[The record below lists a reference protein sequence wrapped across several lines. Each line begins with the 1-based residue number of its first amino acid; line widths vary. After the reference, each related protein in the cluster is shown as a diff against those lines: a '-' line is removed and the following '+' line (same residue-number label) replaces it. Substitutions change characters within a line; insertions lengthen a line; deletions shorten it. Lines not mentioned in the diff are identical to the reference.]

1 MNIKTKKNVYTKYSK
16 RFKKLNKIKEKSS
29 DLYFELLSLY
39 NDCKEHNL
47 SMNVHFIPPIID
59 SLKKINE
66 NCEIRLFNVFYSY
79 DNNDDLFD
87 VSKRDNVKKVSYE
100 IKKINEIESEL
111 LTVEEVYYLFD
122 LVKFDLQQIKFK
134 IQEIYNKINE
144 NEKNRKDD
152 LFFWSRSL
160 GKEDLFFYLLGSDI
174 YCKKTELQWIIYKN
188 ENIIF
193 DGKNTTLSLN
203 DIENIIIEYFI
214 NNSIDYKKL
223 LISELDEDK
232 IDEIK

>member
-1 MNIKTKKNVYTKYSK
+1 MSIKTKKNVYKKYSK
-16 RFKKLNKIKEKSS
+16 RFKRLNKIKEKSS

-47 SMNVHFIPPIID
+47 SMNVHFIPLIID

-66 NCEIRLFNVFYSY
+66 NCDVRLFNVFYSY

-87 VSKRDNVKKVSYE
+87 VSKRDKFKKVSYE
-100 IKKINEIESEL
+100 IKKFNEIESEF

-122 LVKFDLQQIKFK
+122 LVKFDLQQIKYK

-144 NEKNRKDD
+144 IEKNRKDD